1 MGRNTVEFTFDFL
14 IEAVWDVTTSRYLA
28 GCAATLVIYDWLLLI
43 DDESRTIWRS
53 HWTLPKTLY
62 YFVSTLL
69 ILIRFLDCGSSYWQI
84 RTFTLPF
91 IGFAAYGMRRRRS
104 VISIFSCFPVRIIR
118 PTTSFDNIR
127 KPCVFLP
134 F

>member
-69 ILIRFLDCGSSYWQI
+69 ILICFLDWWLILLADPDPYSTVHWLCCVWY
-84 RTFTLPF
+84 
-91 IGFAAYGMRRRRS
+91 A
-104 VISIFSCFPVRIIR
+104 
-118 PTTSFDNIR
+118 PTTLSHIHLFMLS
-127 KPCVFLP
+127 C
-134 F
+134 